1 MLNPFPDLL
10 VLSLLAPFILRI
22 AIGVILLKSGY
33 TRITGGGT
41 RSAIDITN
49 QWKTSM
55 LSPVWYIGALEA
67 IAGGFLIVGFLT
79 QIAALVGGLVAI
91 KALVRKG
98 GLAGTG
104 RTKAFY
110 VLMLVICV
118 SLLLTGAGALAFD
131 LPL

>member
-22 AIGVILLKSGY
+22 VVGVILLKSGY
-33 TRITGGGT
+33 ARITSGGT
-41 RSAIDITN
+41 RSAIDIAN
-49 QWKTSM
+49 QWRASM
-55 LSPVWYIGALEA
+55 FSPAWYLGAIEI
-67 IAGGFLIVGFLT
+67 IAGVFLIVGFLT
-79 QIAALVGGLVAI
+79 QIAALVGGLIAI
-91 KALVRKG
+91 KAIARKG
-98 GLAGTG
+98 GLAGAV